1 MARIVVLQYED
12 DDDAA
17 ELLGLQGFLGLSG
30 KVLGTYYLPSP
41 RIHCRCNRKPNL
53 TNWRRHRKLGLPVCT
68 LCNRPSVHWRDGI
81 IARLE
86 IALGKAM
93 S

>member
-1 MARIVVLQYED
+1 MARIVVLMYED
-12 DDDAA
+12 SEQVPSTFDNAA
-17 ELLGLQGFLGLSG
+17 
-30 KVLGTYYLPSP
+30 KVGTYYLPAAKL
-41 RIHCRCNRKPNL
+41 HCRCNRKPNL